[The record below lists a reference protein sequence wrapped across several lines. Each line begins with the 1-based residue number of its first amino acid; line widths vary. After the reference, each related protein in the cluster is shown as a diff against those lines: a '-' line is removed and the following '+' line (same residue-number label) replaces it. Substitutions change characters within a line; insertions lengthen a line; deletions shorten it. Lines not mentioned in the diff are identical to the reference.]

1 MMRMIFPKLFDLV
14 MQPIESLKFH
24 QIRRNLISKSKGR
37 VLEIGSGTGA
47 NFLYYK
53 KGVFVDAIEANP
65 LMIEQSKTKKH
76 SALVPITIHEVNAE
90 TLPFDDQIFDSV
102 VATLVFCTI
111 DNPLTA
117 LAEIQRVTKSGA
129 PILFFEHVRME
140 QLALASIQDAL
151 TPLWKKVGDG
161 CRLNRNT
168 LRLIEQSGL
177 SVTRVHSYYK
187 GLFLVIEC
195 ENP

>member
-1 MMRMIFPKLFDLV
+1 LEVIMMRMIFPKLFDLV

-117 LAEIQRVTKSGA
+117 
-129 PILFFEHVRME
+129 
-140 QLALASIQDAL
+140 
-151 TPLWKKVGDG
+151 
-161 CRLNRNT
+161 
-168 LRLIEQSGL
+168 
-177 SVTRVHSYYK
+177 
-187 GLFLVIEC
+187 
-195 ENP
+195 